1 MFNELFVYN
10 RDDKVELID
19 DSDYKQLEEYRKQYD
34 EKSNEIEMEKEYE

>member
-19 DSDYKQLEEYRKQYD
+19 DFDYKQLEEYRKQYD